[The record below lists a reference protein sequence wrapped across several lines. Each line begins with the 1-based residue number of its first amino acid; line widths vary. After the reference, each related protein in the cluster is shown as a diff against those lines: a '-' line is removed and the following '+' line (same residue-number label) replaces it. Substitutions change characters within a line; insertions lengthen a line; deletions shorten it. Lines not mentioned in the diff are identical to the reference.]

1 MPLNPHDESSSR
13 HRQGAQ
19 DVASPDIDPEY
30 DPRAWETYRRD
41 AGCRCTAPATVDC
54 KIPHGTGAWLC
65 VCHRIAGPPVKDT
78 DPPGEFL
85 SSEGEAIRRHFTE
98 PNRCTSTDGMFRCA
112 RPVGHLGHHRQ
123 GRTFWGRQTEG
134 EE

>member
-1 MPLNPHDESSSR
+1 MPLNPHDEPSSR
-13 HRQGAQ
+13 RRTGAQ
-19 DVASPDIDPEY
+19 VVASPDIDPVY

-41 AGCRCTAPATVDC
+41 AGCGCTAPAPVDC

-65 VCHRIAGPPVKDT
+65 VCHRLAGPPIKDA

-85 SSEGEAIRRHFTE
+85 SSKDEAIRRHFTD
-98 PNRCTSTDGMFRCA
+98 PNRCTSTDWMFRCS

-123 GRTFWGRQTEG
+123 GRTFWGRQAEDEG
-134 EE
+134 